1 MKKTLLVT
9 GVLVA
14 VGISAGAYYMR
25 RGDKPP
31 QIMTS
36 QVTRGDIV
44 DTVGATGTLEAVTTA
59 QVGTQ
64 VSGTVRS
71 LYADFN
77 SIVRK
82 GQVIARLDPSLT
94 QTQIEQQQANVAR
107 VQAEVE
113 RPRVA
118 LDDAKVKLK
127 ERRIR
132 RTAA

>member
-1 MKKTLLVT
+1 
-9 GVLVA
+9 
-14 VGISAGAYYMR
+14 MR

-64 VSGTVRS
+64 VSGTVQELLRR
-71 LYADFN
+71 LQLD
-77 SIVRK
+77 RQEGP
-82 GQVIARLDPSLT
+82 GQCARLDPSLT

-107 VQAEVE
+107 AQAEVDSCA
-113 RPRVA
+113 VA